1 LVGKEEAMQF
11 SIGDKVIHPKF
22 GAGEITGEEHRE
34 LVKGFRHYF
43 VIKILAAQGTA
54 YVPVHKM
61 IELGVR
67 PVMSQAKLALVLD
80 TLRSAPRW
88 LSKDFKERQ
97 KLIQEMLETGYPIPI
112 AEAIRD
118 LTCHG
123 QSKRLTEKDQQ
134 LLKWGRGLLAT
145 EIAVV
150 TDTQVFDAEMAISTA
165 LKVAILNNL
174 PSLSPKS
181 A

>member
-1 LVGKEEAMQF
+1 MQF
-11 SIGDKVIHPKF
+11 SIGDKVIHPKL

-34 LVKGFRHYF
+34 LVKGFGHYF
-43 VIKILAAQGTA
+43 VIKILAAQGIA

-61 IELGVR
+61 TELGVR
-67 PVMSQAKLALVLD
+67 PVMSEAKLARVLD
-80 TLRSAPRW
+80 TLQSVPRW

-97 KLIQEMLETGYPIPI
+97 KLIQEMLATGYPILI

-123 QSKRLTEKDQQ
+123 RSKRLTDKDQQ

-150 TDTQVFDAEMAISTA
+150 TNTQVLDAEVAISAA
-165 LKVAILNNL
+165 LKIALACELGDFGRARDPID
-174 PSLSPKS
+174 PSPQ
-181 A
+181 